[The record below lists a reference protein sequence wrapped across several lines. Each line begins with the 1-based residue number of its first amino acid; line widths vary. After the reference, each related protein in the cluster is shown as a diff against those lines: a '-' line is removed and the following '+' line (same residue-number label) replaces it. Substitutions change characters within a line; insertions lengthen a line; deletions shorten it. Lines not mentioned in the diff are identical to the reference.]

1 MNTDN
6 IDTWI
11 TACRY
16 DSMIPGLGVGVL
28 LANGKQAA
36 LFRLDDG
43 SVRAVCNIDPFFR
56 AAVLS
61 RGLVGDRGGRLSVIS
76 PLKKQAF
83 ALDDGSC
90 LDDPEKL
97 SRFVSFVN
105 APDAKDPTVAF
116 TVRDGRKVPLPVP
129 VLRVAE
135 EKS

>member
-90 LDDPEKL
+90 LDDP
-97 SRFVSFVN
+97 SVSVRVY
-105 APDAKDPTVAF
+105 PTRITEDGYVQVGQPVAQQA
-116 TVRDGRKVPLPVP
+116 
-129 VLRVAE
+129 VA
-135 EKS
+135 

>member
-16 DSMIPGLGVGVL
+16 DSLIPGLGVGVL

-90 LDDPEKL
+90 LDDP
-97 SRFVSFVN
+97 SVSVRVY
-105 APDAKDPTVAF
+105 PTRITEDGYVQVGQPVAQQA
-116 TVRDGRKVPLPVP
+116 
-129 VLRVAE
+129 VA
-135 EKS
+135 